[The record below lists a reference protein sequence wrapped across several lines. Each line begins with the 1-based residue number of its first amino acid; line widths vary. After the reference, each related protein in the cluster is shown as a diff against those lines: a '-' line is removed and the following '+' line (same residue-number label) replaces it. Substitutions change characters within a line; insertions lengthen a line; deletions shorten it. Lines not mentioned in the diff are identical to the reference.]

1 MKLDVRLFA
10 QARDLA
16 GAEHVSVELPDSST
30 VADLRAAVA
39 AQYPQLAPLTRNLL
53 IAIGTDY
60 ASNETMLS
68 PDADIACFPPVSGG

>member
-39 AQYPQLAPLTRNLL
+39 AQDPQLAPLTRNLL

-60 ASNETMLS
+60 ASDESMLS

>member
-30 VADLRAAVA
+30 VATLREALA
-39 AQYPQLAPLTRNLL
+39 AQFPQLAPLSPNLL

-60 ASNETMLS
+60 ASSETILS
-68 PDADIACFPPVSGG
+68 PEADIACFPPVSGG

>member
-30 VADLRAAVA
+30 VADLREALA
-39 AQYPQLAPLTRNLL
+39 AQFPQLAPLSPNLL

-60 ASNETMLS
+60 ASDETVLS